1 MSAMKR
7 LFQLMAEKKASD
19 IFLSVGSPINIKIN
33 GTAMPIN
40 QQVMDSAGITNL
52 LYEVLT
58 DKQKKE
64 FEDTLE
70 LNTAFPLPGVGSFRI
85 SAFRQKATPAVVVRY
100 IPGEVPDIDTLGMP
114 PVLKEVIMEKRGLVL
129 MVGATGSGKSTTLAA
144 MLDLRNATKSGHILT
159 LEDPVEFMFT
169 NKKCIVNQREVGTDT
184 LDFKIALKNALR
196 QAPDCILIGEIRD
209 KDTMAAAIAYAQSG
223 HLCLATLHANN
234 SYHAMN
240 RIISFYPLENRPA
253 LLQDLAATLKAV
265 ISQRL
270 VKNIKGGR
278 SAAVEV
284 LLNTRYIGRADR
296 QRRDQRDQ
304 GSDGKEHDAR
314 LADFRAGAVQDV
326 QGRHDHPGGGAGQC
340 RFRHQPDVADE
351 QVRGRCW
358 RCDGRRRAEETGEG
372 VRSVRDHDLVQR
384 IQDPRRRENTIV
396 RVTLYGIAN
405 CDKVRAAPACGSTGA
420 YSSLIGKS

>member
-19 IFLSVGSPINIKIN
+19 IFMSVGSPINIKIN

-40 QQVMDSAGITNL
+40 QQAMDSDNIIGL

-70 LNTAFPLPGVGSFRI
+70 LNTAFAMPPTGSFRI
-85 SAFRQKATPAVVVRY
+85 SAFRQKSTPAVVVRF
-100 IPGEVPDIDTLGMP
+100 IPGEVPNIDGLGVP
-114 PVLKEVIMEKRGLVL
+114 DVLKDIVMEKRGLVL

-144 MLDLRNATKSGHILT
+144 MLDLRNGTKPGHILT
-159 LEDPVEFMFT
+159 LEDPVEFIFT

-184 LDFKIALKNALR
+184 LDFKVALKNALR

-209 KDTMAAAIAYAQSG
+209 KDTMAAGIAYAQSG

-234 SYHAMN
+234 SYHALN

-253 LLQDLAATLKAV
+253 LLQDLSAAMKAI

-270 VKNIKGGR
+270 IKNIKGGR

-284 LLNTRYIGRADR
+284 LLNTRYTAELIEKGEINEIKEAMEKSMTPGSVTFEQALYSMYAKGLISKEEALGNADSATNLMWLMN
-296 QRRDQRDQ
+296 Q
-304 GSDGKEHDAR
+304 DG
-314 LADFRAGAVQDV
+314 
-326 QGRHDHPGGGAGQC
+326 
-340 RFRHQPDVADE
+340 
-351 QVRGRCW
+351 
-358 RCDGRRRAEETGEG
+358 
-372 VRSVRDHDLVQR
+372 DL
-384 IQDPRRRENTIV
+384 
-396 RVTLYGIAN
+396 G
-405 CDKVRAAPACGSTGA
+405 AAPAPGAAKKPEQAASLENTGSFSEFKILA
-420 YSSLIGKS
+420 DEPAPQ

>member
-1 MSAMKR
+1 
-7 LFQLMAEKKASD
+7 
-19 IFLSVGSPINIKIN
+19 
-33 GTAMPIN
+33 MPIN
-40 QQVMDSAGITNL
+40 QQVMDGENILGL

-70 LNTAFPLPGVGSFRI
+70 LNTAFPMPEIGSFRI
-85 SAFRQKATPAVVVRY
+85 SAFRQKTTPAVVVRY
-100 IPGEVPDIDTLGMP
+100 IPGEVPNIDTLGVP
-114 PVLKEVIMEKRGLVL
+114 PVLKEVIMEKRGLIL

-144 MLDLRNATKSGHILT
+144 MLDLRNAAKSGHILT
-159 LEDPVEFMFT
+159 LEDPVEFIFT

-240 RIISFYPLENRPA
+240 RIISFYPLENRPS

-270 VKNIKGGR
+270 IKTLKGGR
-278 SAAVEV
+278 AAAVEV
-284 LLNTRYIGRADR
+284 LLNTRYTAELIDKGEISEIKDAMEKSMTP
-296 QRRDQRDQ
+296 
-304 GSDGKEHDAR
+304 GSQTFEQALFKMYKDGVIGKEEALGNADSATNLMWLMNQSEGDGGAATAAAAGQNEPGKASDPFVTTTSFSEFKI
-314 LADFRAGAVQDV
+314 LADEKTQ
-326 QGRHDHPGGGAGQC
+326 
-340 RFRHQPDVADE
+340 
-351 QVRGRCW
+351 
-358 RCDGRRRAEETGEG
+358 
-372 VRSVRDHDLVQR
+372 
-384 IQDPRRRENTIV
+384 
-396 RVTLYGIAN
+396 
-405 CDKVRAAPACGSTGA
+405 
-420 YSSLIGKS
+420 

>member
-7 LFQLMAEKKASD
+7 LFQLMADKKASD

-40 QQVMDSAGITNL
+40 QQVMDAANITSL
-52 LYEVLT
+52 LYEVLS

-70 LNTAFPLPGVGSFRI
+70 LNIGFPMPGIGSFRI
-85 SAFRQKATPAVVVRY
+85 SAFRQKTTPAVVVRY
-100 IPGEVPDIDTLGMP
+100 IPGVVPNIDTLGVP
-114 PVLKEVIMEKRGLVL
+114 PVLKEVIMEKRGLIL

-144 MLDLRNATKSGHILT
+144 LLDLRNATKSGHILT
-159 LEDPVEFMFT
+159 LEDPVEFVFT

-184 LDFKIALKNALR
+184 LDFRVALKNALR

-209 KDTMAAAIAYAQSG
+209 KDTMTAAIAYAQSG

-253 LLQDLAATLKAV
+253 LLQDLAATLRAV

-270 VKNIKGGR
+270 VKSIKGGR
-278 SAAVEV
+278 LAAVEV
-284 LLNTRYIGRADR
+284 LLNTRYTAELIDKGEISEIKEAMEKSMTPGSQTFEQALFKMYQDGLVSKEEALANADSATNLMWLMN
-296 QRRDQRDQ
+296 Q
-304 GSDGKEHDAR
+304 SE
-314 LADFRAGAVQDV
+314 GAPPVV
-326 QGRHDHPGGGAGQC
+326 GGATAGEKSQQTDP
-340 RFRHQPDVADE
+340 FGTTGNFSDFKVVIDE
-351 QVRGRCW
+351 K
-358 RCDGRRRAEETGEG
+358 T
-372 VRSVRDHDLVQR
+372 
-384 IQDPRRRENTIV
+384 
-396 RVTLYGIAN
+396 
-405 CDKVRAAPACGSTGA
+405 
-420 YSSLIGKS
+420 

>member
-40 QQVMDSAGITNL
+40 QQVMDSVNITNL

-70 LNTAFPLPGVGSFRI
+70 LNTAFPFPGVGGFRI
-85 SAFRQKATPAVVVRY
+85 SAFRQKTTPAVVVRY
-100 IPGEVPDIDTLGMP
+100 IPADVPDIDTLGMP
-114 PVLKEVIMEKRGLVL
+114 PVLKEVIMEKRGLIL

-144 MLDLRNATKSGHILT
+144 LLDLRNATKSGHILT
-159 LEDPVEFMFT
+159 LEDPVEFIFT

-184 LDFKIALKNALR
+184 LDFKVALKNALR

-209 KDTMAAAIAYAQSG
+209 KDTMAAAIAYAQTG

-253 LLQDLAATLKAV
+253 LLQDLAVTLKAV

-270 VKNIKGGR
+270 IKNVRGGR
-278 SAAVEV
+278 SAAAEV
-284 LLNTRYIGRADR
+284 LLNTRYTAELIDKGEISEIKDAMEKSMTPGSQTFEQSLFKMYKDGLISKEEALGNADSATNLMWLMN
-296 QRRDQRDQ
+296 QSEGD
-304 GSDGKEHDAR
+304 
-314 LADFRAGAVQDV
+314 
-326 QGRHDHPGGGAGQC
+326 GGAATAATGQMK
-340 RFRHQPDVADE
+340 PE
-351 QVRGRCW
+351 Q
-358 RCDGRRRAEETGEG
+358 APN
-372 VRSVRDHDLVQR
+372 L
-384 IQDPRRRENTIV
+384 ENTGSFSEFKLLV
-396 RVTLYGIAN
+396 
-405 CDKVRAAPACGSTGA
+405 DEKAPQ
-420 YSSLIGKS
+420 